1 VKKTQIKYLNARELG
16 LFFDEV
22 KKDGNARNR
31 LLFSMIFH
39 YGLRVGEVIE
49 IRLKDIHPKLIELK
63 VRREKSGIDKT
74 YPISAADVKILKR
87 YLKLRD
93 KHPYAKQNPYLFI
106 TSHSTVD
113 GIKKITCQK
122 LFSKYSK
129 LAKLDKTNIHSL
141 RHSCAVDLLM
151 RGEGVFTTK
160 TWLGHSSVQSTM
172 CYLALADP
180 EWQKKSA
187 GVVEGFTI

>member
-1 VKKTQIKYLNARELG
+1 MKKTQIKYLNARELG

-31 LLFSMIFH
+31 ILFSMIFH

-63 VRREKSGIDKT
+63 IRREKGGVDKT

-93 KHPYAKQNPYLFI
+93 KHKYAEQNPYLFI

-122 LFSKYSK
+122 LFQKYSSR
-129 LAKLDKTNIHSL
+129 AGLDKKNIHSL
-141 RHSCAVDLLM
+141 RHSCAVNLLM
-151 RGEGVFTTK
+151 RGEGVFTVK
-160 TWLGHSSVQSTM
+160 NWLGHSNIQSTM
-172 CYLALADP
+172 AYLDIADP

-187 GVVEGFTI
+187 GVVEGFAV